1 MLFDSALLFFWWA
14 NIIFSVPCS
23 AAAQNAEAG
32 QAGTGQKSGKEP
44 APGRRKEDAK
54 QAVKKP
60 KEKENALSQFD
71 LNNYASKCLRLLSIL
86 QPVVTFLHSN

>member
-1 MLFDSALLFFWWA
+1 MLFDSALLCFSDEL
-14 NIIFSVPCS
+14 IFSVPCS

-44 APGRRKEDAK
+44 APGRRKEEAK

-71 LNNYASKCLRLLSIL
+71 LNNYASECLRFFVYIAPCCNLFS
-86 QPVVTFLHSN
+86 

>member
-1 MLFDSALLFFWWA
+1 MASWFIETVIDSIFLFSDKPVFFSSALR
-14 NIIFSVPCS
+14 S
-23 AAAQNAEAG
+23 AAAQNAEGA

-44 APGRRKEDAK
+44 APSRRKEEAK

-71 LNNYASKCLRLLSIL
+71 LNNYASECSSCNS
-86 QPVVTFLHSN
+86 V